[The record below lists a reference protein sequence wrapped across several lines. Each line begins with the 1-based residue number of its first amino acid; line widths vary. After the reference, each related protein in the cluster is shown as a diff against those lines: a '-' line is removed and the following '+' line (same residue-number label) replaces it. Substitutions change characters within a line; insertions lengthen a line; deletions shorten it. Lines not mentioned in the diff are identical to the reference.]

1 MSFLNFSE
9 NLYVKEM
16 DSNEE
21 TGLGGMSP
29 LSNGE
34 LAHMRV
40 LLYIRGTINGSETI
54 KVNFYADKLNNNLL
68 FSSSASNLS
77 QITPSPNNFL
87 GWVKVDFNRI
97 PLNKNIT
104 YYPALQLQNYTRV
117 GDTYVVGVA
126 YDWPAPTYATGVNI
140 VSNASYG
147 FQVFMYQ
154 E

>member
-1 MSFLNFSE
+1 MAFLNFSE

-29 LSNGE
+29 AVNGD

-40 LLYIRGTINGSETI
+40 FVYIKGTIGGSETI
-54 KVNFYADKLNNNLL
+54 KVNFYGDELTNNLL
-68 FSSSASNLS
+68 FSSSKSNLS
-77 QITPSPNNFL
+77 NINPSPNNYL
-87 GWVKVDFNRI
+87 GWVKVDFDRQ

-104 YYPALQLQNYTRV
+104 YYPSLQLENYTRN
-117 GDTYVVGVA
+117 GETYVIGIV